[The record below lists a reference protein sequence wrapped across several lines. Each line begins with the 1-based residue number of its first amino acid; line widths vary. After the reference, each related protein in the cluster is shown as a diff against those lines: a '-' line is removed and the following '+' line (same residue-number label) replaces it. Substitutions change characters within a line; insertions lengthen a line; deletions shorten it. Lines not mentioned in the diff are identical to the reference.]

1 MLFKPALFLLA
12 CWAGI
17 SSVAGAAAAQ
27 LPTCPRPNSDGHL
40 VFPDR
45 SIAMRTR
52 LAVNPDGAAA
62 SYTPGDHGYTYIQN
76 GVNLILGKRTVGCS
90 APENQG
96 RCRQDWSR
104 AEAGSFGPG
113 TPEFCVFAM
122 EVEPVIGGR
131 PTVPCGPDDSSRQM
145 VGNGKGRPKPGP
157 AVPAFA
163 GSSKPTY
170 LSTTTLRHTQDGRAV
185 YVDSSVIPGLVV
197 PRSRRDLVGA
207 VVWVRYGEN
216 QGFAIVNDTGPRFGE
231 GTVALHR
238 LLTNG
243 AVGPAQP
250 IGPIPTSMRC
260 SPGETGLQPP
270 FVSKPDLGLSDRCR
284 AGRTPRGPS
293 DIRAYRGIEGGVVS
307 MILLGVKPPMRGF
320 LALEEL
326 TTDRLRNL
334 AIEAGYTVDRLEQM
348 AACLPK

>member
-1 MLFKPALFLLA
+1 MLFRFALFSLA
-12 CWAGI
+12 CWVGI
-17 SSVAGAAAAQ
+17 SSVVDPAAAQ
-27 LPTCPRPNSDGHL
+27 PPTCPRPDSDGHL

-76 GVNLILGKRTVGCS
+76 GVNLILGNRTLGCS
-90 APENQG
+90 AAENQS

-104 AEAGSFGPG
+104 AEAGGFGPG

-122 EVEPVIGGR
+122 EVESVIGGR
-131 PTVPCGPDDSSRQM
+131 PTVPCGRDDSSRRL

-157 AVPAFA
+157 AVPAF
-163 GSSKPTY
+163 GGGSKPTY
-170 LSTTTLRHTQDGRAV
+170 LSTTTLQHTKDGRAA

-207 VVWVRYGEN
+207 VAWVRYGEHH
-216 QGFAIVNDTGPRFGE
+216 GFAIVNDTGPRFGE

-238 LLTNG
+238 LLTSG
-243 AVGPAQP
+243 AIGPAQS
-250 IGPIPTSMRC
+250 IGPIFTSMRC
-260 SPGETGLQPP
+260 SPGETDLQPP
-270 FVSKPDLGLSDRCR
+270 FKSKPDLGLSDRCR

-307 MILLGVKPPMRGF
+307 MILPGVKPPMRGS

-334 AIEAGYTVDRLEQM
+334 AGEAGYTVERLEQM
-348 AACLPK
+348 AACLPR